1 MLYFGYMIVI
11 FLVLLGLA
19 LGSGLNALAY
29 RLYNQ
34 ESWLKGRSK
43 CPHCK
48 HTLSVYELI
57 PLVSFVVQKGKC
69 RHCKKKIS
77 LQYPLGEFVT
87 ALAVVGSFLWY
98 TQGGY
103 SNEVFFQWGIF
114 LVIWCVWFIVFVHDA
129 KHTIVLDSVAL
140 PGIVLVG
147 ALQIVFYSIYGPH
160 GEVLR
165 FVGTLLG
172 AALLGAGFFAAQ
184 FIISKGTWIG
194 GGDVRLGGMLGVTLM
209 WPHIITGLM
218 VAYIVGSIISLMWLG
233 LKKVKWKSEIPFGTF
248 LALAAVTVFV
258 FGDTLVSWYINLFHF
273 L

>member
-1 MLYFGYMIVI
+1 MII
-11 FLVLLGLA
+11 AFLVLLGLA

-43 CPHCK
+43 CPQCK
-48 HTLSVYELI
+48 QTLSGYELI
-57 PLVSFVVQKGKC
+57 PLVSFFIQKGKC

-77 LQYPLGEFVT
+77 IQYPLGELVT
-87 ALAVVGSFLWY
+87 SIAVVGSFLWY
-98 TQGGY
+98 IQNGA
-103 SNEVFFQWGIF
+103 SPEMFFAWAIF
-114 LVIWCVWFIVFVHDA
+114 LVVWCIWFIVFVHDA

-140 PGIVLVG
+140 PGIVLVLI
-147 ALQIVFYSIYGPH
+147 LQIVFHSLYGPA
-160 GEVLR
+160 GE
-165 FVGTLLG
+165 FIPFLG
-172 AALLGAGFFAAQ
+172 RILAAALLGAGFFAAQ

-194 GGDVRLGGMLGVTLM
+194 GGDVRLGGLLGVTLM

-218 VAYIVGSIISLMWLG
+218 VAYIVGSIISLVWLG

-248 LALAAVTVFV
+248 LALAAVSVFV
-258 FGDTLVSWYINLFHF
+258 FGDALVSWYMNLFHF